1 MSMKKV
7 AVIGAGHVGGA
18 TAMRIAAS
26 GFADVVL
33 IDVAPNVARAKAYD
47 LEDAR
52 YALGRDCRI
61 EGAETL
67 SAMSGADIVVVTAGL
82 PRKPGM
88 TREDLLFKNA
98 DIMGQVVQGILEHAV
113 SSIVIVV
120 SNPLDLMTY
129 FAYRKTGF
137 PRQRVFGMG
146 SSLDSS
152 RFANLIAKKLS
163 VGIKDIRALVI
174 GSHGETMLPMP
185 RLTTVKGRPLME
197 VLPKAEVD
205 ALVQATKQ
213 RGAEIVALYGS
224 GSAYFAPSAAI
235 CEIVETVVCG
245 RVKEIPVCA
254 MLDGEFGLRDVAVGV
269 PAKIGPAGAEEIVAI
284 DLTPEEKAA
293 LLQSAQSL
301 KDSLKLLK
309 F

>member
-1 MSMKKV
+1 MKKV

-18 TAMRIAAS
+18 TAMRIAAL
-26 GFADVVL
+26 GLCDVVL
-33 IDVAPNVARAKAYD
+33 VDVMPNVARAKAYD
-47 LEDAR
+47 MEDAR

-67 SAMSGADIVVVTAGL
+67 SAMDGADIVVVTAGL

-98 DIMGQVVQGILEHAV
+98 DIMSQVVQGILTHAA

-152 RFANLIAKKLS
+152 RFANLIAKKMS

-185 RLTTVKGRPLME
+185 RLTTVKGKPLTE

-235 CEIVETVVCG
+235 CEIVETIVSG

-254 MLDGEFGLRDVAVGV
+254 VIDGEFGLCDVAVGV
-269 PAKIGPAGAEEIVAI
+269 PAKIGPHGLEEIVVL
-284 DLTPEEKAA
+284 DLTPEEKSA

-309 F
+309 V